1 MPLPENRVSWAV
13 IHNVEKAEAKSGEA
27 KFSEWGSG
35 SDASEEMSNFV
46 RHQRSVFEGMTLG
59 DIIDQTP
66 KELISRI
73 MLEEKYFESW
83 YNGRVVLLGDG
94 KQLKLK
100 SLEENR
106 RHC

>member
-1 MPLPENRVSWAV
+1 MPLPGNRVSWAV
-13 IHNVEKAEAKSGEA
+13 IHNVEKAEAKQGEA
-27 KFSEWGSG
+27 KYSEWGSG
-35 SDASEEMSNFV
+35 SEASEEMAAFV

-83 YNGRVVLLGDG
+83 YHGRVVLLGDG
-94 KQLKLK
+94 ENC
-100 SLEENR
+100 SL
-106 RHC
+106 